1 MLCNVWMYMCVCVLY
16 HIIYIHM
23 HRITYIHICG
33 YLAHYIIIINV
44 CTMNMCVCVRGFQ
57 IYSECVWICIS
68 MLHMFPFINVNIAV
82 PKNGLTWILLLVW
95 LGDAYFGTF
104 VGCWKDRCEV
114 PNNPLSWVG
123 ELLEE
128 TRHFITTVLIKRRI
142 CSMSLPE
149 QEHFAHTS
157 PQHEICQSTRALGSQ
172 MLQNVSF
179 VELLTCWPIGPVDL
193 FWEDFNIPP
202 LEVLYCIPRAPHQI
216 EVPVAEALS
225 ATTQLPDP
233 SNH

>member
-1 MLCNVWMYMCVCVLY
+1 
-16 HIIYIHM
+16 
-23 HRITYIHICG
+23 
-33 YLAHYIIIINV
+33 
-44 CTMNMCVCVRGFQ
+44 MNMCVRGFQ

-68 MLHMFPFINVNIAV
+68 MLHMFAFICVNIAV
-82 PKNGLTWILLLVW
+82 LKNGVTWILLLVW
-95 LGDAYFGTF
+95 LGGAILGPSLA
-104 VGCWKDRCEV
+104 VGRTNARF
-114 PNNPLSWVG
+114 PTTLWVG

-149 QEHFAHTS
+149 QEHFAHMS
-157 PQHEICQSTRALGSQ
+157 PHHEICQSTLALGSQ

-179 VELLTCWPIGPVDL
+179 VELLSFLNYRTCWP

-202 LEVLYCIPRAPHQI
+202 LEVLHCIPRAPHQI